1 MNHPDC
7 FRLNPFVL
15 SIASAFMLTQS
26 PDALAACVTTG
37 GTMDCEGTFARACS
51 QSSQPD
57 ESTREMNERQERL
70 GEFVI
75 ARGDASELLDPAE
88 ETFDQVAVLVD
99 VAIEE
104 SLIESVG
111 ARRDDRLAA
120 LSSDGLDKG
129 VRIVPLVRDDKF
141 GWLILD
147 QRFRLLDVGNL
158 SCRENHAQGIAQ
170 GIDRH
175 VQFCRQTSPRAT
187 DFLKAGFFW
196 VPAECWWARTIVE
209 SMNKHSMSASPR
221 KVVATRAQ
229 TPFSRQRE
237 KRTNVRCQC
246 PNSGGRSRHGL
257 PVRMIQRTASTK
269 RRLSLA
275 VQPGSLALPGN
286 SSSMRSHWSSRNIF
300 RSILPLPK
308 SQDMTI
314 FHSL

>member
-1 MNHPDC
+1 
-7 FRLNPFVL
+7 
-15 SIASAFMLTQS
+15 
-26 PDALAACVTTG
+26 
-37 GTMDCEGTFARACS
+37 
-51 QSSQPD
+51 
-57 ESTREMNERQERL
+57 MNERQERL

-196 VPAECWWARTIVE
+196 APAECWWARTIVE